1 MLPLSQIIKQA
12 DEPGR
17 VEPGLHAD
25 LVLLRADPLTDIR
38 HTRRIEMVIHGG
50 HVCLPADLL
59 RGVAMD

>member
-1 MLPLSQIIKQA
+1 MFAFHDLE
-12 DEPGR
+12 DEEHGEHR
-17 VEPGLHAD
+17 GG
-25 LVLLRADPLTDIR
+25 DPLTDIR